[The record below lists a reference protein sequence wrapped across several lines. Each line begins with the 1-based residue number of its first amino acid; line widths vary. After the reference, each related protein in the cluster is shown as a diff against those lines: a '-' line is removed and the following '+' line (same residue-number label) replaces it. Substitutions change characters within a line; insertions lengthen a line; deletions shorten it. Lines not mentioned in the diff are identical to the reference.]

1 MSVQRQGI
9 VDVGRALV
17 DDIARLVR
25 LEIALAKQEILD
37 MVKADVRA
45 LAFVL
50 VAVTLVFI
58 MLILGLVALAF
69 LLGYLTGW
77 GLGWWA
83 LIFCGIFLVISAVLG
98 IAAWRTFKIGPPSLT
113 IETLREDV
121 EWARMQIKRDG
132 K

>member
-1 MSVQRQGI
+1 MSAQRQGI

-25 LEIALAKQEILD
+25 LEIALAKQEIMA
-37 MVKADVRA
+37 MVLTDVKA

-50 VAVTLVFI
+50 GAAVLLFVT
-58 MLILGLVALAF
+58 LILGLIALAF
-69 LLGYLTGW
+69 LLGNYILSA
-77 GLGWWA
+77 GWWVFIFFVVLLVVSVILA
-83 LIFCGIFLVISAVLG
+83 LIGKN
-98 IAAWRTFKIGPPSLT
+98 TFRIGPPSLT

-132 K
+132 R

>member
-9 VDVGRALV
+9 VDLGRALV
-17 DDIARLVR
+17 DDVTRLVR
-25 LEIALAKQEILD
+25 LEIALAKQEIMD

-50 VAVTLVFI
+50 VAAILLFV
-58 MLILGLVALAF
+58 MLILGLIALAF

-83 LIFCGIFLVISAVLG
+83 LIFCGLFVAISVVLG
-98 IAAWRTFKIGPPSLT
+98 LLAKNTFKIGPPSLT